1 MTPGLTGIARDTPE
15 HSLRMT
21 RNHVGGS
28 MSDQRYYTYLMA
40 SRSRVQYVGMTN
52 NLARRVREHKRK
64 KANIFTARY
73 NVTRL
78 VWYRS
83 FPRPQDVITAEKK
96 IKGWVRDK
104 KVALIEKENPEWNDL
119 GPSVMEEG
127 R

>member
-1 MTPGLTGIARDTPE
+1 
-15 HSLRMT
+15 
-21 RNHVGGS
+21 